1 MTNKQTFLA
10 DNLSFLSTQRGL
22 SLIALAENTGIDPS
36 TVYRLADPA
45 NSRQPRARTLRSLA
59 DYFHVEPFDLLEK
72 DLRNPSF
79 TKPNQEGLFGEGIP
93 ARKSAPLE
101 KSELIPLVKITDA
114 DAIDPSVMCL
124 FTNDYDAPAGL
135 SGFAVE
141 KWIHRP
147 CGVEGADIIAFEII
161 GDSMAPKILNKDI
174 VFISHFE
181 NAIFKNKPRS
191 PFSGEYVFAKM
202 SIDGRCVVGVRKVL
216 INDFGETTLVA
227 ENPCFT
233 GKTVSLL
240 VPLGVVVGLCRAL

>member
-79 TKPNQEGLFGEGIP
+79 TKPNQEGLFGEVIP

-124 FTNDYDAPAGL
+124 FTETAAGSLRIHSDGGMRQPSLFRSIWL
-135 SGFAVE
+135 SPMKGVCLST
-141 KWIHRP
+141 P
-147 CGVEGADIIAFEII
+147 CA
-161 GDSMAPKILNKDI
+161 
-174 VFISHFE
+174 
-181 NAIFKNKPRS
+181 
-191 PFSGEYVFAKM
+191 
-202 SIDGRCVVGVRKVL
+202 KVL
-216 INDFGETTLVA
+216 
-227 ENPCFT
+227 P
-233 GKTVSLL
+233 
-240 VPLGVVVGLCRAL
+240 